1 MSEIKDPYDDQL
13 RAARYRAE
21 RDQAREE
28 LDRAGRR
35 TRCLESALQEA
46 RCTRAEDR
54 EAGEWVRGHG
64 GIDVVEK
71 QWGLMA
77 DVTGIVGEALW
88 GTPDR
93 VPDDLDE
100 DELRAELLSRLMPAG
115 YAWDDRFAGAVDF
128 YETMHDL
135 LYTIDCEEEHDGPEM
150 VREVMRRLM
159 PEGYEWPRFEDGA
172 RVKFGD
178 VVSDGDETGRVY
190 YVTFDAVNPVI
201 IGFTDETPDQD
212 PGTWLEVSVSDG
224 ERVKRPAKVLDADGE
239 EIRVG
244 DTVYHV
250 KDGSEMTV
258 YGIEGEWL
266 VVSVGGRV
274 RHDIVTHH
282 APVLAADGRPLRE
295 GEHVYHVETGA
306 ELVVKELPKP
316 GEYQAIVVFAPP
328 TSHLTSFDPDQLTH
342 ERQPVLAAD
351 GEPLE
356 VGQTVWSVNDGREY
370 KVVMVDRP
378 VQFDTSSIKVDD
390 GKAAGGVW
398 IRPDNLT
405 HRRPVLDADG
415 VPTYEGDTIWN
426 ITNLSEWVVS
436 SIDSDGHMRG
446 RRAGFETKP
455 VPLHDADRYSHQR
468 PVLDAEGVR
477 IELGDDLYSV
487 EGGLGLHVSNID
499 RSNGRIATSAMLAL
513 DKWADPSMFT
523 HTKPGPP
530 DSWERIEEDTGKTTC
545 DYFDQSHGC
554 GECPHYPSMC
564 SIDKARDLV
573 RRAKALAERGQ

>member
-1 MSEIKDPYDDQL
+1 MSEIRDPYDDQL
-13 RAARYRAE
+13 RAAKYRAE
-21 RDQAREE
+21 RDQALQECDRLRRKVECLEDDVENLNLELGAAKDRLRDSVPREAYERRLRHICECETALHRRNARIRE
-28 LDRAGRR
+28 LENAACERR
-35 TRCLESALQEA
+35 TV
-46 RCTRAEDR
+46 RAEDR
-54 EAGEWVRGHG
+54 EAAEWVRGHG

-316 GEYQAIVVFAPP
+316 GEYQAVVVFAPP
-328 TSHLTSFDPDQLTH
+328 ASHFMSFDPDQLTH
-342 ERQPVLAAD
+342 
-351 GEPLE
+351 
-356 VGQTVWSVNDGREY
+356 
-370 KVVMVDRP
+370 DR
-378 VQFDTSSIKVDD
+378 
-390 GKAAGGVW
+390 
-398 IRPDNLT
+398 
-405 HRRPVLDADG
+405 
-415 VPTYEGDTIWN
+415 
-426 ITNLSEWVVS
+426 
-436 SIDSDGHMRG
+436 
-446 RRAGFETKP
+446 
-455 VPLHDADRYSHQR
+455 
-468 PVLDAEGVR
+468 
-477 IELGDDLYSV
+477 
-487 EGGLGLHVSNID
+487 
-499 RSNGRIATSAMLAL
+499 
-513 DKWADPSMFT
+513 
-523 HTKPGPP
+523 P
-530 DSWERIEEDTGKTTC
+530 DSWERLEDDATLPAATYCERMGIEVYEGHS
-545 DYFDQSHGC
+545 FV
-554 GECPHYPSMC
+554 EPM
-564 SIDKARDLV
+564 ARDLV
-573 RRAKALAERGQ
+573 RRAKALAECDA